1 MQVILLEKIAKL
13 GDLGD
18 QVKVKSGFGRNYLIP
33 QGKATPATPANIE
46 KFEARRAELEKAA
59 AEQLATAQAKATNV
73 EGKRITIEA
82 KQGGEGRLFG
92 SVTSIDIV
100 EVAKNNG
107 IDIERQEIRMPDGPI
122 RQTGEFT
129 IPLHFHAD
137 VESEIIVEVVGVE

>member
-1 MQVILLEKIAKL
+1 MKVILLEKITKL

-18 QVKVKSGFGRNYLIP
+18 QVEVKAGFGRNYLIP
-33 QGKATPATPANIE
+33 QGKATPATKENIA
-46 KFEARRAELEKAA
+46 KFEARRAELEKQAA
-59 AEQLATAQAKATNV
+59 ARLATAKAKAEKVTD
-73 EGKRITIEA
+73 KRLTIEA

-100 EVAKNNG
+100 EHAKALG
-107 IDIERQEIRMPDGPI
+107 LDLERHEIRMPTGPI
-122 RQTGEFT
+122 RATGEFV

>member
-1 MQVILLEKIAKL
+1 MKVILLEKIAKL
-13 GDLGD
+13 GNLGD
-18 QVKVKSGFGRNYLIP
+18 QVDVKSGFGRNYLIP
-33 QGKATPATPANIE
+33 QGKATAATAENIA

-59 AEQLATAQAKATNV
+59 AELLATAQSKADAV
-73 EGKRITIEA
+73 VGKRIVIEA

-100 EVAKNNG
+100 EVAKAND
-107 IDIERQEIRMPDGPI
+107 IDIERNEIRMPTGPI
-122 RQTGEFT
+122 RATGEFV

>member
-1 MQVILLEKIAKL
+1 MQVILLERIAKL

-18 QVKVKSGFGRNYLIP
+18 RVSVKSGYGRNFLIP
-33 QGKATPATPANIE
+33 QGKATPATKANIA

-59 AEQLATAQAKATNV
+59 AELLATAQAKADAV

-107 IDIERQEIRMPDGPI
+107 IDIERNEIRMPTGPI
-122 RQTGEFT
+122 RSTGEFV

-137 VESEIIVEVVGVE
+137 VESEIIVEVIGVE

>member
-1 MQVILLEKIAKL
+1 MKVILLEKITNL
-13 GDLGD
+13 GNLGD
-18 QVKVKSGFGRNYLIP
+18 QVEVKSGFGRNYLIP
-33 QGKATPATPANIE
+33 QGKATAATAENVA

-59 AEQLATAQAKATNV
+59 V

-100 EVAKNNG
+100 EVAKANN
-107 IDIERQEIRMPDGPI
+107 IDIERNEIRMPTGPI
-122 RQTGEFT
+122 RATGEFT

>member
-1 MQVILLEKIAKL
+1 MKIILLEKIANL

-18 QVKVKSGFGRNYLIP
+18 QVDVKAGFGRNYLIP
-33 QGKATPATPANIE
+33 QGKATAATAANIE

-59 AEQLATAQAKATNV
+59 AEKLASAQEKATAA
-73 EGKRITIEA
+73 EGKRIVIEA

-100 EVAKNNG
+100 EQAAADGLNL
-107 IDIERQEIRMPDGPI
+107 ERHEIRMPTGPI
-122 RQTGEFT
+122 RSTGEFI

-137 VESEIIVEVVGVE
+137 VDGEITVEVIGVE

>member
-1 MQVILLEKIAKL
+1 MQVILLERIAKL

-18 QVKVKSGFGRNYLIP
+18 QVNVKSGFGRNYLIP
-33 QGKATPATPANIE
+33 QGKATTATPENIA
-46 KFEARRAELEKAA
+46 KFEARRAELEKTA
-59 AEQLATAQAKATNV
+59 AEHLAKAQAKAEAV
-73 EGKRITIEA
+73 EGKKITIEA

-107 IDIERQEIRMPDGPI
+107 IEIARNEIRMPAGPI
-122 RQTGEFT
+122 RQTGEFV

-137 VESEIIVEVVGVE
+137 VDSEIIVEVIGVE

>member
-1 MQVILLEKIAKL
+1 MKVILLEKIAKL

-18 QVKVKSGFGRNYLIP
+18 QVSVKSGFGRNYLIP
-33 QGKATPATPANIE
+33 QGKATAATAENIA

-59 AEQLATAQAKATNV
+59 AELLAAAQTKAAAV

-92 SVTSIDIV
+92 SVTSIDII
-100 EVAKNNG
+100 EVATANG
-107 IDIERQEIRMPDGPI
+107 IEIERNEIRMPTGPI
-122 RQTGEFT
+122 RATGEFV

>member
-18 QVKVKSGFGRNYLIP
+18 KVNVKSGFGRNYLIP
-33 QGKATPATPANIE
+33 QGKATAATAENIA
-46 KFEARRAELEKAA
+46 KFEARRATLEAAA
-59 AEQLATAQAKATNV
+59 AEQLAQAQAKAEAV
-73 EGKRITIEA
+73 AGKRITIAA

-100 EVAKNNG
+100 EQAAAAG
-107 IDIERQEIRMPDGPI
+107 ITLARNEIRMPTGPI
-122 RQTGEFT
+122 RQTGEFV

-137 VESEIIVEVVGVE
+137 VDGEITVEVVGVE

>member
-1 MQVILLEKIAKL
+1 MKVILLEKIAKL
-13 GDLGD
+13 GNLGD
-18 QVKVKSGFGRNYLIP
+18 QVDVKAGYGRNYLIP
-33 QGKATPATPANIE
+33 QGKATSATPENVA

-59 AEQLATAQAKATNV
+59 AEQLAAAQAKAAAV

-100 EVAKNNG
+100 EKAKAEG
-107 IDIERQEIRMPDGPI
+107 IEIERNEIRMPTGPI
-122 RQTGEFT
+122 RAIGEFV

-137 VESEIIVEVVGVE
+137 VESEIVVEVIGVE

>member
-13 GDLGD
+13 GDLGA
-18 QVKVKSGFGRNYLIP
+18 QVTVKSGFGRNFLIP
-33 QGKATPATPANIE
+33 QGKAIPATAENVA

-59 AEQLATAQAKATNV
+59 AEQLAAAQAKADAV
-73 EGKRITIEA
+73 EGKHITVEA

-100 EVAKNNG
+100 EIAKQNG
-107 IDIERQEIRMPDGPI
+107 IEIERNEIRMPAGPI
-122 RQTGEFT
+122 RATGEFV

-137 VESEIIVEVVGVE
+137 VESEITVEVVGVE

>member
-18 QVKVKSGFGRNYLIP
+18 QVSVKSGFGRNYLIP
-33 QGKATPATPANIE
+33 QGKATAATPENIA
-46 KFEARRAELEKAA
+46 KFEARRAELEAA
-59 AEQLATAQAKATNV
+59 AAQSLASAKAKAEAV
-73 EGKRITIEA
+73 EGKRIVIEA

-92 SVTSIDIV
+92 SVTSIDII
-100 EVAKNNG
+100 EQAVANG
-107 IDIERQEIRMPDGPI
+107 LTLERNEIRMPTGPI

-137 VESEIIVEVVGVE
+137 VDGEIIVEVIGVE

>member
-18 QVKVKSGFGRNYLIP
+18 QVDVKAGFGRNYLIP
-33 QGKATPATPANIE
+33 QGKATAATPENIK

-59 AEQLATAQAKATNV
+59 AEQLATAQAKAEAV

-100 EVAKNNG
+100 EVAKANG
-107 IDIERQEIRMPDGPI
+107 IDVERNEIRMPTGPI
-122 RQTGEFT
+122 RATGEFV

-137 VESEIIVEVVGVE
+137 VSAEIIVEVVGVE

>member
-18 QVKVKSGFGRNYLIP
+18 QVNVKSGFGRNYLIP
-33 QGKATPATPANIE
+33 QGKATPATAENVA

-59 AEQLATAQAKATNV
+59 AEHFAKAQAKAEAV
-73 EGKRITIEA
+73 EGKKITIEA

-107 IDIERQEIRMPDGPI
+107 IDIARNEIRMPAGPI
-122 RQTGEFT
+122 RQTGEFV